1 MPPIVSSLA
10 LPSQPLAVL
19 LKSGAW
25 LWSQRDVL
33 LLLTIAFSPVLLA
46 SLLSDYGAG
55 RRPSRSGRLPTCVIP
70 PPASETPELFPP
82 VSLFD
87 GLRFY

>member
-10 LPSQPLAVL
+10 LQSQPLAVL
-19 LKSGAW
+19 LKAGAW
-25 LWSQRDVL
+25 LWAQRDVL

-46 SLLSDYGAG
+46 SLLSDYGAT
-55 RRPSRSGRLPTCVIP
+55 RRPARNSRRTTCVAP
-70 PPASETPELFPP
+70 PPSSDVPELFPP
-82 VSLFD
+82 ASLFD